1 MEKVKNLLR
10 ECTFEELLR
19 DFCKADGVFMY
30 NGFVYIWRGKKIRQL
45 ALSVKGDCY
54 QLVEYSKCERLP
66 LQISFSEFVEDFS
79 DVFYPVK
86 SHKLSFPVGKF
97 LEEARIRS
105 GLSRTEAAK
114 SVGIKVRDM
123 RYLETD
129 TCSPPLVEFFS
140 LCRLYGVSED
150 EMYKLFSDGVH
161 PAEKGEEQQ

>member
-1 MEKVKNLLR
+1 MEKEKNLLS
-10 ECTFEELLR
+10 ECSFEELLR

-30 NGFVYIWRGKKIRQL
+30 NGLIYILRGKKIRQL
-45 ALSVKGDCY
+45 WLSLRGACY
-54 QLVEYSKCERLP
+54 QLLEYSKCERIP

-79 DVFYPVK
+79 DVVYPVK

-114 SVGIKVRDM
+114 SVELKVRDL
-123 RYLETD
+123 RCLEAD
-129 TCSPPLVEFFS
+129 FFSPSLGDFFS

-161 PAEKGEEQQ
+161 PAERVEEKQ